1 MAGFLGGSAYGMS
14 RDIAGGYII
23 VTERTYHKMTPGDMS
38 QLAHEIDRAL
48 RELRGNNVVSDD
60 ITEVQQ
66 RARKIQR
73 LHGAVTILR
82 AYQQRRT
89 RRTRV

>member
-1 MAGFLGGSAYGMS
+1 MAGFMGGSAFGMS

-23 VTERTYHKMTPGDMS
+23 VTERTFHKMTPGDMG
-38 QLAHEIDRAL
+38 QLTFEIDRTL
-48 RELRGNNVVSDD
+48 RELRGSNVVTDD
-60 ITEVQQ
+60 ITEVQH

-73 LHGAVTILR
+73 LQGALTILR
-82 AYQQRRT
+82 AYQQRRQ

>member
-1 MAGFLGGSAYGMS
+1 MAGFMGGSAFGMS

-23 VTERTYHKMTPGDMS
+23 VTERTFHKMTPGDMG
-38 QLAHEIDRAL
+38 QLTFEIDRAL
-48 RELRGNNVVSDD
+48 RELRGSNVVTDD
-60 ITEVQQ
+60 ITEVQH

-73 LHGAVTILR
+73 LQGALTILR
-82 AYQQRRT
+82 AYQQRRQ

>member
-1 MAGFLGGSAYGMS
+1 MAGFLGGSAFGMS

-23 VTERTYHKMTPGDMS
+23 VTERTFHKMAPGEMS
-38 QLAHEIDRAL
+38 QLTHEIDRAL
-48 RELRGNNVVSDD
+48 RELRGNNIVSDD
-60 ITEVQQ
+60 ITEVQH

-73 LHGAVTILR
+73 LHGALTILR
-82 AYQQRRT
+82 AYQQRRQ

>member
-1 MAGFLGGSAYGMS
+1 MAGFMGGSAFGMS

-23 VTERTYHKMTPGDMS
+23 VTERTFHKMSPGEMS

-48 RELRGNNVVSDD
+48 RDLRGNNVVSDD
-60 ITEVQQ
+60 TAEVQH

-73 LHGAVTILR
+73 LNGAVTILR
-82 AYQQRRT
+82 AFQQRRQ
-89 RRTRV
+89 RHSRV